1 MNILIRI
8 FKWLFTQSLRFYPPA
23 FRAEFGA
30 EMQSVFANAIADKSG
45 VQPAIR
51 FMRELGDLPGSLLSV
66 YAAQW
71 FRGGNMSTQNEHI
84 SPSTRW
90 QALIGVLPFLAFGI
104 FSMIGKMDQVYDPR
118 VIYSYLAFY
127 VLALLGLLIGWI
139 RGFPLWSYGYL
150 GWSLVFAWIWSN
162 VTINGM
168 YWGYQSWMLFWIVVL
183 IALLWTRSL
192 SPIKKIFRDIWND
205 WTRLT
210 FVMYAFAAFVSLIY
224 DENHHP
230 YLLLFMA
237 VATLIVTVGAWFFL
251 RSSNMIGRI
260 LSIVVSFIAAS
271 VPMGISYLTWDWRAY
286 HGLPTSETWYDN
298 LGVAPIGIL
307 FWLLILFWPA
317 LIALIHRITPRQTT
331 NP

>member
-118 VIYSYLAFY
+118 VIYTYLAFY
-127 VLALLGLLIGWI
+127 ILALSGLLIGWI

-162 VTINGM
+162 VTINGT

-286 HGLPTSETWYDN
+286 YGFPTSETWYDN

>member
-1 MNILIRI
+1 
-8 FKWLFTQSLRFYPPA
+8 
-23 FRAEFGA
+23 
-30 EMQSVFANAIADKSG
+30 
-45 VQPAIR
+45 
-51 FMRELGDLPGSLLSV
+51 
-66 YAAQW
+66 
-71 FRGGNMSTQNEHI
+71 MSTQNEHI

-104 FSMIGKMDQVYDPR
+104 VFMIGKMDQVYDPR
-118 VIYSYLAFY
+118 VIYTYLAFY
-127 VLALLGLLIGWI
+127 ILALSGLLIGWI

-162 VTINGM
+162 VTINGT

-210 FVMYAFAAFVSLIY
+210 FVMYAFAAFVALIY

-237 VATLIVTVGAWFFL
+237 VATLIVTAGAWFFL

-286 HGLPTSETWYDN
+286 YGLPTSETWYGN